1 MTKLDGKTPDLA
13 AENIEQLR
21 QIFPDVFE
29 EGKIDFDK
37 LKQVLGE
44 YVDDEKE
51 RYNFTWNGKGKA
63 LRLAQTP
70 TTGTLRPYPK
80 EEESKNWDDT
90 QNLYIEGDNL
100 EVLKLLQKSYHGK
113 IKMIYIDP
121 PYNTGGDFVYPDDF
135 SNSIENYKRITGQVD
150 DEGKWLGT
158 NSEFSGRYHTDW
170 LNMMYPRLRLA
181 RNLLSNDGV
190 ILISIDDNEQS
201 NLMKIC
207 GEIFGES
214 NFVADI
220 SWQRTYSPR
229 NDSKGVVSEV
239 EHIVIYSEQ
248 TSWVPN
254 YLPRTEEMDAK
265 YKNPDNDIMPWTSS
279 DAFAAD
285 ASTHQGMVYA
295 IQHPFTGEMI
305 YPYNGAH
312 WRYQQDTMQEIMN
325 GWTEYTLKDL
335 QDADKRAQI
344 CGISSDD
351 VRKDVK
357 ALVLAKPLEVA
368 QAQAQ
373 SVLER
378 GQWPRF
384 YFTQN
389 GRGGIRRKTYIDNVV
404 GKLPTN
410 FWPYEDV
417 GHTDEAKKELK
428 NLFDGSAPFDTP
440 KPVRLL
446 DRMLTIATDKDSIVM
461 DFFSGS
467 ATTAHA
473 VMKKN
478 SEDGGNRK
486 FILAQLPEKSP
497 APQYETLCDVGKE
510 RIRRAGEK
518 IKAEIEEQNAQLKI
532 GEEPKK
538 VPDIGFKVFKLD
550 SSNLKQWQ
558 PDYDDL
564 ETTLFD
570 SISNYVEGRSELDVV
585 YEIML
590 KMGMELTWP
599 LETHTIGGKNVYE
612 IGMGALMICLDDH
625 ITTEV
630 AEGMAALYK
639 ELAPETWRVVFKDN
653 GFADDSAKV
662 NIKEILKTAGLE
674 EDAFTTV

>member
-70 TTGTLRPYPK
+70 TTGTLRPCP
-80 EEESKNWDDT
+80 EEKESKNWDDT

-121 PYNTGGDFVYPDDF
+121 PYNTGSDFVYPDDF
-135 SNSIENYKRITGQVD
+135 SDSIKNYKRITGQVD
-150 DEGKWLGT
+150 GDGKPLSPNT
-158 NSEFSGRYHTDW
+158 EANGRFHTDW

-181 RNLLSNDGV
+181 KNLLSRDGAIFV
-190 ILISIDDNEQS
+190 SIDEHELS
-201 NLMKIC
+201 NLLSIMN
-207 GEIFGES
+207 EIFGEE
-214 NFVADI
+214 NYV
-220 SWQRTYSPR
+220 
-229 NDSKGVVSEV
+229 DSIVWNKKSSAKGVPPANMMVNVHEYIVVFQKTSEFKFV
-239 EHIVIYSEQ
+239 GEKRSE
-248 TSWVPN
+248 SA
-254 YLPRTEEMDAK
+254 DGF
-265 YKNPDNDIMPWTSS
+265 KNPDNDPRGPWRESNIKSTTKPIE
-279 DAFAAD
+279 DAFTIVD
-285 ASTHQGMVYA
+285 PSTGKQYTNTWAFSKESLEKMISEGRILWKETLPKQKEFMYELTNENKA
-295 IQHPFTGEMI
+295 IKSYFGVF
-305 YPYNGAH
+305 
-312 WRYQQDTMQEIMN
+312 D
-325 GWTEYTLKDL
+325 
-335 QDADKRAQI
+335 
-344 CGISSDD
+344 
-351 VRKDVK
+351 
-357 ALVLAKPLEVA
+357 
-368 QAQAQ
+368 AQ
-373 SVLER
+373 STTVFLKKLIP
-378 GQWPRF
+378 QVKF
-384 YFTQN
+384 
-389 GRGGIRRKTYIDNVV
+389 DN
-404 GKLPTN
+404 
-410 FWPYEDV
+410 
-417 GHTDEAKKELK
+417 
-428 NLFDGSAPFDTP
+428 P
-440 KPVRLL
+440 KPINLMKYLIGVALGENDYVL
-446 DRMLTIATDKDSIVM
+446 

-473 VMKKN
+473 VMQLN
-478 SEDGGNRK
+478 AEDGGERK
-486 FILAQLPEKSP
+486 FIMVQLPE
-497 APQYETLCDVGKE
+497 LCDEDTEAAKAGYKNICEIGKE
-510 RIRRAGEK
+510 RIRRTGEL
-518 IKAEIEEQNAQLKI
+518 IKDEVEEQNAQLKI
-532 GEEPKK
+532 GEEPRK

-558 PDYDDL
+558 PDYENL
-564 ETTLFD
+564 EATFFD
-570 SISNYVEGRSELDVV
+570 SISNYVDGRSELDVV

>member
-37 LKQVLGE
+37 LKQVLGK

-70 TTGTLRPYPK
+70 TTGTLRPC
-80 EEESKNWDDT
+80 EAESKNWDDT

-135 SNSIENYKRITGQVD
+135 SDSIENYKRITGQVD
-150 DEGKWLGT
+150 DEGNRLGT
-158 NSEFSGRYHTDW
+158 NSEFNGRYHTDW

-181 RNLLSNDGV
+181 RNLLSDEGV
-190 ILISIDDNEQS
+190 IFISIDDGEVG
-201 NLMKIC
+201 NLRKVTD
-207 GEIFGES
+207 EIFGES
-214 NFVADI
+214 NFLANIILEKKYTIANDAQFFSDNHDHILCYCKKI
-220 SWQRTYSPR
+220 SSFEIG
-229 NDSKGVVSEV
+229 K
-239 EHIVIYSEQ
+239 
-248 TSWVPN
+248 
-254 YLPRTEEMDAK
+254 LPRTEEMNSA
-265 YKNPDNDIMPWTSS
+265 YKNPDNHPKGPWKATPLHAKSGS
-279 DAFAAD
+279 ANSANFRY
-285 ASTHQGMVYA
+285 TFKNGVV
-295 IQHPFTGEMI
+295 FTPPAGTFS
-305 YPYNGAH
+305 
-312 WRYQQDTMQEIMN
+312 RYSAE
-325 GWTEYTLKDL
+325 TLKKMDDNNEIWFGKDGKSIPSRKTFLCDL
-335 QDADKRAQI
+335 KND
-344 CGISSDD
+344 GIVPRTIIPYSEGGHNHEA
-351 VRKDVK
+351 VQETKDLLEDNVFNNP
-357 ALVLAKPLEVA
+357 KPSRLLKLLLKIA
-368 QAQAQ
+368 NT
-373 SVLER
+373 
-378 GQWPRF
+378 
-384 YFTQN
+384 TQN
-389 GRGGIRRKTYIDNVV
+389 
-404 GKLPTN
+404 
-410 FWPYEDV
+410 
-417 GHTDEAKKELK
+417 
-428 NLFDGSAPFDTP
+428 S
-440 KPVRLL
+440 
-446 DRMLTIATDKDSIVM
+446 TIL

-467 ATTAHA
+467 ATTSDA
-473 VMKKN
+473 VMQLN
-478 SEDGGNRK
+478 TEDGGNRK
-486 FILAQLPEKSP
+486 FIMVQLPEPCADGTEAAK
-497 APQYETLCDVGKE
+497 AGYKNICEIGKV

-518 IKAEIEEQNAQLKI
+518 IKAEIEEQNAQLKL

-564 ETTLFD
+564 EATLFD

-599 LETHTIGGKNVYE
+599 LETHTICGKNVYE

-662 NIKEILKTAGLE
+662 NIKEILKRAGLE